1 LGRPEDGGLRAVI
14 VALAVP
20 FAPPFKESPPM
31 SDIGAALAPL
41 ARRSS
46 PWSVGSMLLREP

>member
-1 LGRPEDGGLRAVI
+1 MRA
-14 VALAVP
+14 LSRSP
-20 FAPPFKESPPM
+20 FHLPQIKESPPM

-46 PWSVGSMLLREP
+46 PWSVGSMLSREP